1 MPITVTTS
9 PGSGTQIL
17 VGTTSDTNYVTSS
30 PYTVALE
37 ASCTVSTTSC
47 KEIQTFIVTFTNPA
61 TVDPCLSAPL
71 AISDTGDTNSVTMT
85 VTDPLKKI
93 TMDTFSYNIGS
104 YPGCYTF
111 TTYEVDLVKT
121 PM

>member
-1 MPITVTTS
+1 MPITVIS
-9 PGSGTQIL
+9 GPGTGTQML
-17 VGTTSDTNYVTSS
+17 VGTTSNTNYVISS

-37 ASCTVSTTSC
+37 ASCTTSC
-47 KEIQTFIVTFTNPA
+47 KETQTFIVTFTNPA

-71 AISDTGDTNSVTMT
+71 GISRTGDTKSVTMT
-85 VTDPLKKI
+85 VTDPLQSI

-111 TTYEVDLVKT
+111 TTY
-121 PM
+121 